1 MFDLYLKYFSLHY
14 VSKLDVFLA
23 KLLLVYLI
31 PSLVVLDEHVN
42 GVS

>member
-14 VSKLDVFLA
+14 ISKLDVFLS
-23 KLLLVYLI
+23 KLLLIFLI
-31 PSLVVLDEHVN
+31 PRLVVLDELVN